1 MPLDCALHKLFQSIF
16 FLSPLV
22 RQDGCIRLVL
32 GTGILQRHCGVGSYH
47 CDRLNILMKK
57 PHEFFLTSQCIRKVY
72 CCIILFNSIDLLDLM
87 GLENMINIY
96 TSACIFHWHAH
107 LHMYTETCSCA
118 HTMIRPDV
126 SHQPQYS
133 ARVAA
138 WTHQDRNAPASP
150 YTRCVGTQAGTPR
163 GHRDMTGCW
172 AAAWIEVHKDEPLL
186 ETPAS
191 RHTRERL
198 DTAPTQKRTCD
209 SLGVATHS
217 SYRDRRNHVETPE
230 PVSRP
235 LQSSTRD
242 HTTCGPLS
250 WTRVPPRPDPRPGR
264 PPAWRHNAY
273 RAPPACRDRK
283 PHRGQTLSAAA
294 RTLLQPTT
302 PGYRTPSCVV
312 T

>member
-1 MPLDCALHKLFQSIF
+1 
-16 FLSPLV
+16 
-22 RQDGCIRLVL
+22 
-32 GTGILQRHCGVGSYH
+32 
-47 CDRLNILMKK
+47 MKK

-163 GHRDMTGCW
+163 GHRNMTGCW
-172 AAAWIEVHKDEPLL
+172 AAAWIEAHKDEPLL

-198 DTAPTQKRTCD
+198 DTAPTQTRACD
-209 SLGVATHS
+209 SLGVTTHS